1 MRHLAAENVVDMNFR
16 GRVAVVTGAA
26 SGMGRAL
33 SWELGR
39 AGACLALIDH
49 DQVGLQ
55 RLHEELGQVGVRSA
69 IAAVDVSDREA
80 VRSAVSR
87 LSAQLGPAEIL
98 IPCAGICGFDLV
110 DRLDVEQIERILR
123 VNYLG
128 VVYTLDAVLP
138 GMIERRS
145 GRIVAIAS
153 MTAVRGVPFEAAY
166 GASKAALTT
175 FLESLRPALRP
186 RGILV
191 TLAYPGFVQTP
202 LLEDL
207 IQRGMARPPGVIDAE
222 TAARAI
228 LAAARRGD
236 RIVSFP
242 RSLSM
247 VVGLGRLLP
256 HFLYDHIM
264 TRLARQVDLRY

>member
-1 MRHLAAENVVDMNFR
+1 MDFR
-16 GRVAVVTGAA
+16 DRVAVVTGAA
-26 SGMGRAL
+26 SGLGRAL

-39 AGACLALIDH
+39 AGARLALIDR
-49 DQVGLQ
+49 DKVGLQ
-55 RLHEELGQVGVRSA
+55 RLHEEFGQVGIRSA
-69 IAAVDVSDREA
+69 IAAIDVGDREA
-80 VRSAVSR
+80 VRSAVGS
-87 LSAQLGPAEIL
+87 LTDHLGPAEIL

-110 DRLDVEQIERILR
+110 EQLDVEQIEKILR

-128 VVYTLDAVLP
+128 VIYALDAVLP
-138 GMIERRS
+138 GMVERRS
-145 GRIVAIAS
+145 GRIVVLTS
-153 MTAVRGVPFEAAY
+153 MTAVRGIPFEAAY

-175 FLESLRPALRP
+175 FLESLRPALRR

-191 TLAYPGFVQTP
+191 TLAYPGFVETP
-202 LLEDL
+202 LLQDL
-207 IQRGMARPPGVIDAE
+207 IRRGMARPPGVIAAE

-242 RSLSM
+242 WSLSM
-247 VVGLGRLLP
+247 VVGLARLLP

-264 TRLARQVDLRY
+264 TRLARQVDLPY

>member
-1 MRHLAAENVVDMNFR
+1 MDFQD
-16 GRVAVVTGAA
+16 RVAVVTGAA
-26 SGMGRAL
+26 SGIGRAL

-39 AGACLALIDH
+39 AGACLALIDR
-49 DQVGLQ
+49 DEVGLR
-55 RLHEELGQVGVRSA
+55 RLHEELNRVGIRCA

-80 VRSAVSR
+80 VRAAVGN
-87 LSAQLGPAEIL
+87 LTDQLGPADIL
-98 IPCAGICGFDLV
+98 IPCAGVCGFDLV
-110 DRLDVEQIERILR
+110 EQLDMDQIEKMIR

-128 VVYTLDAVLP
+128 VIYTLDVVLP
-138 GMIERRS
+138 GMVARRS
-145 GRIVAIAS
+145 GRIVVLTS
-153 MTAVRGVPFEAAY
+153 MTAIRAIPFEAAY

-175 FLESLRPALRP
+175 FLESLRPALRR

-207 IQRGMARPPGVIDAE
+207 IRRGMSRPPGVIDAE
-222 TAARAI
+222 AAARAI
-228 LAAARRGD
+228 LAAARRGN

-242 RSLSM
+242 WSLSL
-247 VVGLGRLLP
+247 VVGLARLLP

-264 TRLARQVDLRY
+264 TRVARQVDLPY